1 MIQQFHTR
9 RKLAK
14 LDGNVELKIH
24 ILNLYKFVCHGNGKF
39 SLISI
44 LLEYFAT
51 ALTDANGNESNSA
64 NCFNLAA
71 PIEYDEMLQRYTKIS
86 EELLRSR

>member
-1 MIQQFHTR
+1 MAIRHDSAISHPKKIGQTR
-9 RKLAK
+9 WKCRTQ
-14 LDGNVELKIH
+14 NP
-24 ILNLYKFVCHGNGKF
+24 YKFVCHGNGKF